1 MHPCGSWDRSSMNA
15 LLICSLQDY
24 KINFGTLTKRS
35 YCKVIERKFCVC
47 HEWRKLELTLSLSLS
62 LSLSLGGIHILV
74 QINLPIHC
82 FPLQFPY
89 KGRQICC
96 KIKENYQKHLC
107 GTNPQTLTCP
117 TQLLDSLVMLMPR
130 GPSV

>member
-24 KINFGTLTKRS
+24 KINFDTLTKRS
-35 YCKVIERKFCVC
+35 CCRIIERKFCVC
-47 HEWRKLELTLSLSLS
+47 HEWRKLRTLSLSLS
-62 LSLSLGGIHILV
+62 LSLSGIHILV

-89 KGRQICC
+89 KGHQICC

-130 GPSV
+130 GPWV